1 MAILS
6 SATVIVMGLWT
17 SADVVLQPQIDR
29 QHGAL
34 VVDINGKGHRL
45 TSIGEGVE
53 FDLNADRIPER
64 VSWTP
69 RGSDLAFLVADWN
82 QNGRIDS
89 GFELI
94 GVGSG
99 PSDGFKELAANDG
112 IAPNATDSQRIAD
125 RTPDGVI
132 DARDLLYHQLRL
144 WKDIN
149 HNGISEEDELESLPH
164 AGVIAIELNEM
175 PLDLPDLHGN
185 LLRTEMKIVVETAA
199 GSRSVR
205 SMAKVQLQSSRR

>member
-1 MAILS
+1 MAILY
-6 SATVIVMGLWT
+6 SATVIVIGLWM
-17 SADVVLQPQIDR
+17 SADVALQPQIDR
-29 QHGAL
+29 PHGAL
-34 VVDINGKGHRL
+34 VVDINGTGHRL

-53 FDLNADRIPER
+53 FDLNADRILDR
-64 VSWTP
+64 VSWIP

-112 IAPNATDSQRIAD
+112 IAPGADSQRIAD

-132 DARDLLYHQLRL
+132 DARDLLYQQMRL
-144 WKDIN
+144 WKDLN

-175 PLDLPDLHGN
+175 PLDIPDVHGN
-185 LLRTEMKIVVETAA
+185 LLRSELRIVVQKGA
-199 GSRSVR
+199 GSTSTRT
-205 SMAKVQLQSSRR
+205 MAKVQLQVRR